1 MVSVRG
7 DMKMSINLPK
17 FLKKKPSS
25 GIEKLKQKNTVRY
38 KKLSGLDKYIIFSFS
53 VLIIYSIFE
62 FIFSIITDVSHDTL
76 TVALYGAFGG
86 ELLLCAVI
94 KKYKL
99 KRGDADNEMVD

>member
-1 MVSVRG
+1 
-7 DMKMSINLPK
+7 MKLQST
-17 FLKKKPSS
+17 KKSKR
-25 GIEKLKQKNTVRY
+25 I
-38 KKLSGLDKYIIFSFS
+38 SGLDKYIIFSFS

-62 FIFSIITDVSHDTL
+62 FVFSILTDTPHDTL

-99 KRGDADNEMVD
+99 KRGDTDNEMAD